1 MQVIPTRTD
10 NIPCVISVEADCGV
24 NAVTKTAVEDC
35 EDFVMFVDEL
45 MEEAFGETC
54 VMGWDV
60 SLK

>member
-10 NIPCVISVEADCGV
+10 NVPCVVSVEADFDV

-45 MEEAFGETC
+45 MEEAFRETC
-54 VMGWDV
+54 VMGWGV

>member
-1 MQVIPTRTD
+1 
-10 NIPCVISVEADCGV
+10 VEADCGV